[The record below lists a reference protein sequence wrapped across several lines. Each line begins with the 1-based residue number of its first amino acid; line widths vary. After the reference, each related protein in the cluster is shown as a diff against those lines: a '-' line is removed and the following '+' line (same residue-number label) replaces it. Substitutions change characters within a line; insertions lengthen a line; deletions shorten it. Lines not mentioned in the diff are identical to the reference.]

1 MNGGWEDRRQARRVD
16 ASLNLEVRIPLD
28 DGSHE
33 TASLETIN
41 ISSSGVYFRSDKY
54 LEPMTKLAMRLDV
67 TVPGDD
73 QGSPDRAPVSCE
85 GIVVRIEPEF
95 ATAAAE
101 HYEVAVFFTQIE
113 PDGMANLER
122 HIAMLLESD

>member
-1 MNGGWEDRRQARRVD
+1 MNGGWEDRRQARRVE

-33 TASLETIN
+33 TARLETIN

-67 TVPGDD
+67 TVPGTD
-73 QGSPDRAPVSCE
+73 QESPDRAPVSCE

-95 ATAAAE
+95 ETAAADK
-101 HYEVAVFFTQIE
+101 YEVAVFFTQIE
-113 PDGMANLER
+113 PEGMTNLER